1 MNDAIELK
9 KLLTSFRVQDLGDG
23 DEVQGINTLVAM
35 AISLANLTPDENWIV
50 DSRGRNIRLGVTLFV
65 TGSASSGAISD
76 DILSQIDSRQKNLNH
91 TLQRYLSWTKA
102 QKAKPMA
109 SLPPQGEDEPDTVN
123 CLSRIL
129 QKDHQGILTEDQE
142 WENILT
148 CDSTESFSDFLQR
161 PNFFVAASRP
171 RNLASEVT
179 ALRPGHPLVHLGLSH
194 PSDIDNFSEP
204 GAELIEGRFTTTTGE
219 PVRGN
224 ILMTD
229 PLELLKESAKNPT
242 QRSAWMRHF
251 LWLCDGNTGP
261 DVSALAPAHGDSS
274 PIRKRYNFA
283 LNRVLAERLN
293 RKRINQMSIA
303 LDTRAGVIRFRAF
316 LNKMEPQ
323 LPGITG
329 ACRNLVNS
337 LAFGLGEMA
346 QIKQQLPVSP
356 EAVEELA
363 MLLVRRMA
371 NARNTML
378 HDAALKLR
386 QALIRRIFNKLAK
399 GGYNTRTIYKDLS
412 MAADECRSCLT
423 WLENSELIYLSRE
436 KWHLADNAEL
446 SFSNSLHPLLEV

>member
-1 MNDAIELK
+1 MNDAIALK

-50 DSRGRNIRLGVTLFV
+50 DSHGRNIRLGVNLFV
-65 TGSASSGAISD
+65 TGSVSSGAISD
-76 DILSQIDSRQKNLNH
+76 DVISQIDSRQKNLNR
-91 TLQRYLSWTKA
+91 TLQRYLSWIKE

-109 SLPPQGEDEPDTVN
+109 SLPPQGDNDPGTES

-129 QKDHQGILTEDQE
+129 QNDHQGLLTEDQE

-148 CDSTESFSDFLQR
+148 YDSTESFSDFLQR

-171 RNLASEVT
+171 RNLASEIT

-242 QRSAWMRHF
+242 ERSAWLKQF
-251 LWLCDGNTGP
+251 LWLCDSSAGP

-274 PIRKRYNFA
+274 PIRKRYNFV
-283 LNRVLAERLN
+283 LNRVLVERLN

-303 LDTRAGVIRFRAF
+303 LDTRASVIRFRAF
-316 LNKMEPQ
+316 LNQMEPQ

-329 ACRNLVNS
+329 ACRNLINS

-346 QIKQQLPVSP
+346 QIKQQFPVSP

-378 HDAALKLR
+378 HDAALKQR
-386 QALIRRIFNKLAK
+386 QKLIKRIFNKLAK
-399 GGYNTRTIYKDLS
+399 GEYNTRTIYKDLS